1 MNDIQRQVIRARKR
15 INLGKFFRGLV
26 VALTA
31 GLLVGSVAFAIP
43 RIWALDWVQ
52 STEQLGRWQIGWAI
66 GSVVCG
72 LLGAVAYSVL
82 RATRTTEAALEVD
95 QRFGLKERI
104 SSAMTLSANDAA
116 SPAGRSLLADAQER
130 AARIDVR
137 DQFAFQPK
145 RKALLP
151 LIPAAIMIGLL
162 FLPPRKLPESVEV
175 TKAVAE
181 KKQVQMAIE
190 ETKKKIEEQAKK
202 LAEKGLEKAAED
214 VKALA
219 REFDDLLPENSEL
232 KKEALIKFN
241 DLKKQLDEEKAKL
254 GDAEELK
261 KEFGRLKDVAPGPG
275 KEMADAMKEGDFDKA
290 KKIVEDMAKKLKDG
304 KLNEVE
310 KQKLGE
316 NLNELAKAVDEMAKK
331 HEQDKQQLE
340 EMIKKA
346 VENGD
351 PQKAA
356 ELQEKLDQKKNQD
369 QQIKKMQEM
378 SEKLKECANCMNPQ
392 KSGGNNEK
400 GSPNDKKSAK
410 GQKGEKGEPKD
421 GKGDGEKGSPQP
433 GGMSEKQMQ
442 DAQKALD
449 ELGGM
454 MEEIQKDQEAMEALK
469 DLEEGLDECKQQC
482 QNPGQGGKGG
492 MPGQQDFAKGEGR
505 GQGKR
510 DIEENETKGYKS
522 QVRSK
527 LQKGQSIVAGEAEG
541 ENAKS
546 GSVIEARELI
556 KSSMSKDSDPIED
569 QQLPKAQREQ
579 ARQYFE
585 KLRKGK

>member
-26 VALTA
+26 TALTA
-31 GLLVGSVAFAIP
+31 GLLLGCLAFAIP
-43 RIWALDWVQ
+43 RIWALNWMQ
-52 STEQLGRWQIGWAI
+52 TTEQLSQWQIGWAV
-66 GSVVCG
+66 GSVVIG
-72 LLGAVAYSVL
+72 LLGAVMYAVM
-82 RATRTTEAALEVD
+82 RATRTTEAALELD
-95 QRFGLKERI
+95 QRFGLKERV
-104 SSAMTLSANDAA
+104 SSALTLSSEDAA

-137 DQFAFQPK
+137 DQFAFQPT
-145 RKALLP
+145 RCALLP
-151 LIPAAIMIGLL
+151 LIPAAIMVGLL
-162 FLPPRKLPESVEV
+162 FVPPRELPESVEV

-219 REFDDLLPENSEL
+219 RELDELTPENSEL

-290 KKIVEDMAKKLKDG
+290 KKVVEDLAKKLKDG
-304 KLNEVE
+304 KLSEVE

-331 HEQDKQQLE
+331 HEEDKRQLE
-340 EMIKKA
+340 EMIRKA
-346 VENGD
+346 CEDGD

-369 QQIKKMQEM
+369 QQIQKMQKM
-378 SEKLKECANCMNPQ
+378 ADKLKECANCM
-392 KSGGNNEK
+392 GGQNGK
-400 GSPNDKKSAK
+400 GKPNDKNGKGKEGDK
-410 GQKGEKGEPKD
+410 GQSKD
-421 GKGDGEKGSPQP
+421 GEGESDKGGKQAGGGS
-433 GGMSEKQMQ
+433 GEKQMQ

-449 ELGGM
+449 EIGDM

-469 DLEEGLDECKQQC
+469 DLEADLNEGKEQC
-482 QNPGQGGKGG
+482 QNPGQGGKQENKG
-492 MPGQQDFAKGEGR
+492 DFAKGEGR
-505 GQGKR
+505 GHGKR
-510 DIEENETKGYKS
+510 DLEETDTKGYKS

-546 GSVIEARELI
+546 GSVIEAREMV